1 MLFLN
6 VLDALASIALCVA
19 IFILIYSKNY
29 KPTVTMT
36 KKIRFEALDGQSF
49 TLPTGFVLASVL
61 NTGTGDLVLTTGTD
75 TIALPPQIGYTWEED
90 PAGYDEVQIDA
101 SSTKAVI
108 SYKMQ

>member
-1 MLFLN
+1 MLFFN

-36 KKIRFEALDGQSF
+36 KKPRFAAIDGQSF
-49 TLPTGFVLASVL
+49 TLPNGFVLASVL
-61 NTGTGDLVLTTGTD
+61 NTGAGDLILTTSTD
-75 TIALPPQIGYTWEED
+75 TIPLPPQIGYTWEQD
-90 PAGYDEVQIDA
+90 PQGYEEVQIDA
-101 SSTKAVI
+101 SATKAII